1 METLRERLSAARSV
15 LFITGAGISA
25 DSGLPT
31 YRGIGGLYEDRAT
44 DDGIPIEEALSAEVF
59 ARDPALTWKYI
70 GQIEQST
77 RAAEPNEA
85 HRIIAETERAKPRVW
100 TLTQN
105 IDGLHRAAGTQNLI
119 EIHGD
124 VHRLTCLSCGSRRR
138 VEQFAALPLPPSCP
152 ACGGIERPEVVLFG
166 EALPPKEF
174 SALERELTSGFDAVI
189 SIGTT
194 SVFPYIA
201 QPVYRARMKGALTVE
216 VNPGQSQVSEIVEYR
231 LRMRARDA
239 LTSLREALLAA
250 R

>member
-1 METLRERLSAARSV
+1 METLKERLSAARSV

-44 DDGIPIEEALSAEVF
+44 DDGLAIEDALSAEVF
-59 ARDPALTWKYI
+59 ARDPEVTWKYI
-70 GQIEQST
+70 GQIEHSARHAQ
-77 RAAEPNEA
+77 PNEA
-85 HRIIAETERAKPRVW
+85 HQIIAEAERAKPRVW

-105 IDGLHRAAGTQNLI
+105 IDGLHRAAGTRNLI

-124 VHRLTCLSCGSRRR
+124 VHRLRCLACGRRR
-138 VEQFAALPLPPSCP
+138 HVAHFAELVLPPRCE
-152 ACGGIERPEVVLFG
+152 ACGAIERPEVVLFG
-166 EALPPKEF
+166 EALPRAEF
-174 SALERELTSGFDAVI
+174 AALERELTSGFDAVI

-201 QPVYRARMKGALTVE
+201 QPVYRARMKGALTIE

-231 LRMRARDA
+231 LRMRAKSALTELRDA
-239 LTSLREALLAA
+239 LLTSR
-250 R
+250 

>member
-1 METLRERLSAARSV
+1 METLRERLSAARSI

-31 YRGIGGLYEDRAT
+31 YRGLGGLYEEKVT
-44 DDGIPIEEALSAEVF
+44 DEGIPIEEALSAQTF

-70 GQIEQST
+70 GEIEANT
-77 RAAEPNEA
+77 RGAKPNPA
-85 HRIIAETERAKPRVW
+85 HAIIAEAERAKPRVW

-105 IDGLHRAAGTQNLI
+105 IDGLHRAAGSQNLI

-124 VHRLTCLSCGSRRR
+124 VHRLRCLRCGARRR
-138 VEQFAALPLPPSCP
+138 LDDFSSIEIPPRCP
-152 ACGGIERPEVVLFG
+152 KCGAIERPEVVLFG
-166 EALPPKEF
+166 EMLPQDDF
-174 SALERELTSGFDAVI
+174 ATLERELTSGFDAVI

-216 VNPGQSQVSEIVEYR
+216 VNPGHSQVSDIVEYR
-231 LRMRARDA
+231 LRMRAATALEALRDA
-239 LTSLREALLAA
+239 LLSSR
-250 R
+250 